1 MLHATPRRT
10 ASVLI
15 VVLAMAAGACATKT
29 IGSVL
34 ADPSKYRNREV
45 QISGDVVDSYGV
57 LGRGVYRVR
66 DDTGELWVMSGEGVP
81 RTGARVK
88 VRGTVRDAFSLGPLG
103 RGIPSGV
110 GGAVLLVESSHD
122 VR

>member
-1 MLHATPRRT
+1 MLHGTPRRSAT
-10 ASVLI
+10 VLI
-15 VVLAMAAGACATKT
+15 VAFTMATGACATRT

-34 ADPSKYRNREV
+34 ADPSKYRNHEV

-66 DDTGELWVMSGEGVP
+66 DDSGELWVMSSEGVP

-110 GGAVLLVESSHD
+110 GGVLLVESSHD

>member
-1 MLHATPRRT
+1 MLHGTTRRT
-10 ASVLI
+10 ATALI
-15 VVLAMAAGACATKT
+15 AAVAITAGACATKT

-45 QISGDVVDSYGV
+45 QIAGDVVDSYGV

-66 DDTGELWVMSGEGVP
+66 DGSGELWVMSNEGVP
-81 RTGARVK
+81 RTGSRVK

-103 RGIPSGV
+103 GGIPSEA
-110 GGAVLLVESSHD
+110 GGGVLLVESSHD

>member
-1 MLHATPRRT
+1 MQVLRRRT
-10 ASVLI
+10 TAALI
-15 VVLAMAAGACATKT
+15 AAAAIAAGACATKT

-45 QISGDVVDSYGV
+45 QIAGNVVDSYGV
-57 LGRGVYRVR
+57 LGRGVYRIR
-66 DDTGELWVMSGEGVP
+66 DDSGELWVMSSEGVP

-103 RGIPSGV
+103 GGIPSEV
-110 GGAVLLVESSHD
+110 GGGVLLVASSHE